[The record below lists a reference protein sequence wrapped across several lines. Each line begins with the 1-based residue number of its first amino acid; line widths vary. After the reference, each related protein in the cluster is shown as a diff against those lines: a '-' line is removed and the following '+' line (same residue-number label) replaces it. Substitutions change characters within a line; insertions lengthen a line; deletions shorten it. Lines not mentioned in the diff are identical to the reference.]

1 MVNIQG
7 PEKIFETRE
16 LNVNMGPQH
25 PATHGVLR
33 VVLDIDGETLV
44 KVTPYVGYLHRG
56 IEKLGESLSYFQ
68 ALPLTDR
75 MDYVSAMSN
84 NIGYCIA
91 VEKLYGI
98 EAPLRA
104 KFIRTIV
111 GEMSRIANHLLWL
124 ATHALDIGAMTVFLY
139 CFREREWIL
148 DLYEMICGARL
159 TVTYPRIGGV
169 RNDIQQEFIDSLWK
183 FTEEFPARILEY
195 ETLIDQNR
203 IWLKRTVGIGV
214 ISAEEAVSWG
224 MTGPTLRGS
233 GVAYDIRKHMPYD
246 AYDQVEF
253 EVPVGTT
260 GDTYDRYRCRMLEF
274 RQSNNIIRQC
284 LDKLP
289 AGPVMAEAPKF
300 TLPPKDKMMPIT
312 HPIKEVAYFI
322 DEKACKGCGMCLR
335 ACPAK
340 AITGEK
346 KKPHKIDQTLCL
358 QCATCFVTCKFKS
371 MRILPGGK
379 GLSDEK
385 LTELSASPTP
395 DDIKTASE
403 FLVAQF
409 DFVKKGP
416 KVPEGEIYVAT
427 EVPKGELGFFFVS
440 DGTGKPY
447 RMRVRAP
454 SFIHAGCLPRLC
466 KGHLVA
472 DVIANIGTI
481 DIVLVECDR

>member
-1 MVNIQG
+1 MVNMQG

-169 RNDIQQEFIDSLWK
+169 RNDIPQEFIDSLWK

-253 EVPVGTT
+253 EVPVGTA
-260 GDTYDRYRCRMLEF
+260 GDTYDRYRCRMLEM

-340 AITGEK
+340 AISGEK

-385 LTELSASPTP
+385 LMEMSASPTP
-395 DDIKTASE
+395 DDIKSASE

-409 DFVKKGP
+409 EFIKKGP
-416 KVPEGEIYVAT
+416 KVPEGELYVAT
-427 EVPKGELGFFFVS
+427 EVPKGELGFYFVS
-440 DGTGKPY
+440 DGSGKPY

-481 DIVLVECDR
+481 DIVLGECDR